1 MIERRCDCFG
11 RLPSRRVALH
21 YILGSSPLTHTHAR
35 NGNTRGAVQALKEH
49 LKDEQH
55 VNKLTEQMP
64 EPKQITRTA
73 LQPLLADT
81 PVTNAALD
89 ALLALHEDWVRCVAS
104 EIVLAGNDNDGQ
116 RHGDS
121 PRTRPYDSNGD
132 DTEPSR
138 RRAIVPPHQVQQAL
152 TELGLS
158 ALATEAM
165 ASVPQAKKRTV
176 IAQRKKM
183 RKAPLSIDLAVE
195 QERLLDEA
203 RKRALRHGPGPI

>member
-1 MIERRCDCFG
+1 
-11 RLPSRRVALH
+11 
-21 YILGSSPLTHTHAR
+21 
-35 NGNTRGAVQALKEH
+35 LKEH
-49 LKDEQH
+49 LKQH
-55 VNKLTEQMP
+55 VNKLIEQMP

-104 EIVLAGNDNDGQ
+104 EIVLAGNDNDN
-116 RHGDS
+116 S

-203 RKRALRHGPGPI
+203 RKRALRHGQGPI